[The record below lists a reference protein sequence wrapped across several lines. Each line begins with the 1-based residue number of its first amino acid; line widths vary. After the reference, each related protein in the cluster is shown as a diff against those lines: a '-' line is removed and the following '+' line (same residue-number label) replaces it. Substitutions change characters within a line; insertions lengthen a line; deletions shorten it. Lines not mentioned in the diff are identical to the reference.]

1 MKTMWSTAIVI
12 VAVSAAVGAQSGK
25 EMDKSMMGDK
35 TPMMYTGCVESV
47 NHGGTYLLTHL
58 GDDHHMAVGH
68 DSKMKKD
75 SSMAMKDE
83 SASSDMHGDHMMP
96 SSLVLA
102 GTSDLKKHVGQRV
115 TVTGSVSKGSMDG
128 GMKDEL
134 GTLTVGSL
142 KVVGKACK

>member
-25 EMDKSMMGDK
+25 QMDKSMMGDK

-58 GDDHHMAVGH
+58 AEDHQMAMGH
-68 DSKMKKD
+68 DGKMKN
-75 SSMAMKDE
+75 E

-102 GTSDLKKHVGQRV
+102 GPSDLKKHVGRKV

-128 GMKDEL
+128 GMKSDLE
-134 GTLTVGSL
+134 TLTVGSL
-142 KVVGKACK
+142 KVVGQACK